1 MPSIQKMFGLLGLIT
16 GMYSSIT
23 LISFAIIILICYVL
37 DKISVFSAIL
47 FILVSMVTNQSAY
60 YMVLLRLLY
69 SLSIVLSENVW
80 FIGPISEYHGN
91 LSYFIQ
97 EMIK

>member
-1 MPSIQKMFGLLGLIT
+1 
-16 GMYSSIT
+16 MYSSIT

-47 FILVSMVTNQSAY
+47 FILVSMVTTQSAY
-60 YMVLLRLLY
+60 YVVLLRLLY

-80 FIGPISEYHGN
+80 FIGGN
-91 LSYFIQ
+91 LNKGLRKSTLTLLYIITG
-97 EMIK
+97 IK